1 MEVEEVG
8 ESSNDINGE
17 GSDVSGV
24 VETTLTAASGT
35 EGAGTSWSGRGWVAI
50 WGNSISTAPST
61 ELYFSSPE
69 VRRSWMILDNVLQ
82 KPVPCPG
89 LR

>member
-1 MEVEEVG
+1 MLSKG
-8 ESSNDINGE
+8 GGRNNIDSSNE
-17 GSDVSGV
+17 P
-24 VETTLTAASGT
+24 

-69 VRRSWMILDNVLQ
+69 VRRSWMIRHNVLQ